1 MNADSSILK
10 NMTSRTIFI
19 LLVLL
24 GQVTAL
30 YPQTTA
36 RERIEQRRQ
45 ADQTATVPGIR
56 QNQPV
61 RNPEEMIA
69 DARWSRIIYRYI
81 DLRKEANAPLYHPST
96 PAGGQRNLFATIFR
110 LLQDDRIRAY
120 EYLDGREEFTGE
132 YRVNFPGLVDRFAIY
147 HETENGSITVND
159 ADVPS
164 NEVLGYYL
172 KEAYYFDTATSSFR
186 VQPLALCPI
195 LFRQDDDASADTRY
209 PLLWIQYGELEPY
222 TRRMPLMASAL
233 NNRTTETVDDFFRKR
248 SYSGEIYKTGSPGNR
263 AISQYTSTPE
273 EMKAEQDRIEQELL
287 DFELLLRQEG
297 AITASPSGKSRLN
310 TSPQSSGSAAPSSS
324 QTMRN
329 RRY

>member
-110 LLQDDRIRAY
+110 LLQEDRIRAY

-132 YRVNFPGLVDRFAIY
+132 YRVNFPGLIDRFAIY
-147 HETENGSITVND
+147 HETDNGSITVND

-164 NEVLGYYL
+164 NEVMGYYL

-186 VQPLALCPI
+186 VQPVALCPI

-209 PLLWIQYGELEPY
+209 PLFWIQYGELEPY

-248 SYSGEIYKTGSPGNR
+248 SYSGEIYKTGNPGNR
-263 AISQYTSTPE
+263 SIAQYTSTPE
-273 EMKAEQDRIEQELL
+273 EMKAEQERIEQELL
-287 DFELLLRQEG
+287 DFELLLRQEEK
-297 AITASPSGKSRLN
+297 AVASPPRVPSRRSNKKSVGT
-310 TSPQSSGSAAPSSS
+310 TSTTTSQS
-324 QTMRN
+324 MRD

>member
-1 MNADSSILK
+1 
-10 NMTSRTIFI
+10 MTSRTIFI
-19 LLVLL
+19 LLILL

-45 ADQTATVPGIR
+45 AEQTATVPGIR

-69 DARWSRIIYRYI
+69 DARWLRIIYRYI

-96 PAGGQRNLFATIFR
+96 PAGGQRNLFAMIFR
-110 LLQDDRIRAY
+110 LLQEDRIRAY
-120 EYLDGREEFTGE
+120 EYLDGREEFTEE
-132 YRVNFPGLVDRFAIY
+132 YRIDFKGLIARFDIY
-147 HETENGSITVND
+147 HETANGAITVND

-164 NEVLGYYL
+164 NEVMGYYL
-172 KEAYYFDTATSSFR
+172 KEVYYFDTATSSFR
-186 VQPLALCPI
+186 VQPVALCPI

-209 PLLWIQYGELEPY
+209 PLFWIQYGELEPY

-233 NNRTTETVDDFFRKR
+233 NNRVTETVDDFFRKR
-248 SYSGEIYKTGSPGNR
+248 SYQGEIYKTGSPGNR
-263 AISQYTSTPE
+263 AIAQYTSTPE
-273 EMKAEQDRIEQELL
+273 EMKAEQERIEQELL
-287 DFELLLRQEG
+287 DFELLIRKEG
-297 AITASPSGKSRLN
+297 EVVASPPREASRRSNKKSAGA
-310 TSPQSSGSAAPSSS
+310 TTTVSS
-324 QTMRN
+324 QTMRD

>member
-1 MNADSSILK
+1 
-10 NMTSRTIFI
+10 MTSRTIFI

-24 GQVTAL
+24 WQVTSL

-36 RERIEQRRQ
+36 RERIEQRRLSE
-45 ADQTATVPGIR
+45 QTSAVPAIL
-56 QNQPV
+56 QNHQE
-61 RNPEEMIA
+61 RNQEEVIA

-110 LLQDDRIRAY
+110 LLQEDRIRAY

-132 YRVNFPGLVDRFAIY
+132 YRVNFTGLVDRFAIY
-147 HETENGSITVND
+147 HETDNGSITVND

-164 NEVLGYYL
+164 NEVMGYYL

-195 LFRQDDDASADTRY
+195 LFRQDDDASVDTRY
-209 PLLWIQYGELEPY
+209 PLFWIQYGELEPY

-248 SYSGEIYKTGSPGNR
+248 SYSGEIYKTGNPGNR
-263 AISQYTSTPE
+263 SIAQYTSTPE

-287 DFELLLRQEG
+287 DFELLIRREEKAVASPPREATRRSNKKSAG
-297 AITASPSGKSRLN
+297 TAS
-310 TSPQSSGSAAPSSS
+310 TSTSQS
-324 QTMRN
+324 MRD

>member
-1 MNADSSILK
+1 
-10 NMTSRTIFI
+10 MTSRTIFI
-19 LLVLL
+19 LLILL

-45 ADQTATVPGIR
+45 AEQTATVPGIR

-69 DARWSRIIYRYI
+69 DARWLRIIYRYI

-96 PAGGQRNLFATIFR
+96 PAGGQRNLFAMIFR
-110 LLQDDRIRAY
+110 LLQEDRIRAY
-120 EYLDGREEFTGE
+120 EYLDGREEFTEE
-132 YRVNFPGLVDRFAIY
+132 YRIDFKGLIDRFDIY
-147 HETENGSITVND
+147 HETANGAITVND

-164 NEVLGYYL
+164 NEVMGYYL
-172 KEAYYFDTATSSFR
+172 KEVYYFDTATSSFR
-186 VQPLALCPI
+186 VQPVALCPI

-209 PLLWIQYGELEPY
+209 PLFWIQYGELEPY

-233 NNRTTETVDDFFRKR
+233 NNRVTETVDDFFRKR
-248 SYSGEIYKTGSPGNR
+248 SYQGEIYKTGSPGNR
-263 AISQYTSTPE
+263 AIAQYTSTPE
-273 EMKAEQDRIEQELL
+273 EMKAEQERIEQELL
-287 DFELLLRQEG
+287 DFELLIRKEG
-297 AITASPSGKSRLN
+297 EVVASPPREASRRSNKKSAGA
-310 TSPQSSGSAAPSSS
+310 TTTVSS
-324 QTMRN
+324 QTMRD

>member
-19 LLVLL
+19 LLILL

-110 LLQDDRIRAY
+110 LLQDDRICAY

-209 PLLWIQYGELEPY
+209 PLFWIQYGELEPF
-222 TRRMPLMASAL
+222 TRRMPLMTSAL
-233 NNRTTETVDDFFRKR
+233 NNRVTETVDDFFRKR

>member
-1 MNADSSILK
+1 
-10 NMTSRTIFI
+10 MTSRTIFI

-24 GQVTAL
+24 WQVTSL

-36 RERIEQRRQ
+36 RERIEQRRLSE
-45 ADQTATVPGIR
+45 QTSAVPAIL
-56 QNQPV
+56 QNHQE
-61 RNPEEMIA
+61 RNQEEVIA

-110 LLQDDRIRAY
+110 LLQEDRIRVY
-120 EYLDGREEFTGE
+120 EYLDSREEFTGE
-132 YRVNFPGLVDRFAIY
+132 YRVNFPGLIDRFAIY

-195 LFRQDDDASADTRY
+195 LFRQDDDASVDTRY
-209 PLLWIQYGELEPY
+209 PLFWIQYGELEPY

-248 SYSGEIYKTGSPGNR
+248 SYSGEIYKTGNPGNR
-263 AISQYTSTPE
+263 SIAQYTSTPE
-273 EMKAEQDRIEQELL
+273 EMKAEQERIEQELL
-287 DFELLLRQEG
+287 DFELLLRQEEK
-297 AITASPSGKSRLN
+297 AVASPPRVPSRRSNKKSVGT
-310 TSPQSSGSAAPSSS
+310 TSTTTSQS
-324 QTMRN
+324 MRD